1 MCNYDDNKELGFIKL
16 FRSFENWSWYKDLPC
31 FKLFIHFLIKANN
44 KDKMWRG
51 KEVKRGQFVTSYKHL
66 AAETGLSI
74 RQIRTAV
81 DKLKL
86 TGEIEQ
92 KTTNKWQVVTIVNYE
107 LYQQNEKSMT
117 IKCQTNDNQMTT
129 TKESNI
135 GSTYIGN
142 NTTTYIG
149 TNNICDKKTKIFKKP
164 TIEEIKS
171 YCTSRGNSVN
181 PNLFYDYYESNGWQ
195 VGKNKM
201 KDWKA
206 AVRTWENKKGY
217 SNYEK
222 PKQQTIKYRTV

>member
-1 MCNYDDNKELGFIKL
+1 MCNRNGYIKF
-16 FRSFENWSWYKDLPC
+16 FRKIQDWEWYKDIPC
-31 FKLFIHFLIKANN
+31 KTLFLHCLLRANYGTQYFH
-44 KDKMWRG
+44 G
-51 KEVKRGQFVTSYKHL
+51 KKVEAGSFITTVRNL
-66 AAETGLSI
+66 AEETGLTI
-74 RQIRTAV
+74 QQVRTALN
-81 DKLKL
+81 KLKI
-86 TGEIEQ
+86 TQ
-92 KTTNKWQVVTIVNYE
+92 E
-107 LYQQNEKSMT
+107 LT
-117 IKCQTNDNQMTT
+117 IKSHSSNTVITINNWIDYQEDNTEPNNQITLIEEYKN
-129 TKESNI
+129 KE
-135 GSTYIGN
+135 YKN

-149 TNNICDKKTKIFKKP
+149 TNNICDKKSKIFKKP

>member
-1 MCNYDDNKELGFIKL
+1 MLLLILDCADFITNKQQT
-16 FRSFENWSWYKDLPC
+16 
-31 FKLFIHFLIKANN
+31 NN
-44 KDKMWRG
+44 K
-51 KEVKRGQFVTSYKHL
+51 
-66 AAETGLSI
+66 
-74 RQIRTAV
+74 QI
-81 DKLKL
+81 
-86 TGEIEQ
+86 
-92 KTTNKWQVVTIVNYE
+92 
-107 LYQQNEKSMT
+107 
-117 IKCQTNDNQMTT
+117 TT

-171 YCTSRGNSVN
+171 YCTSRCNSVN